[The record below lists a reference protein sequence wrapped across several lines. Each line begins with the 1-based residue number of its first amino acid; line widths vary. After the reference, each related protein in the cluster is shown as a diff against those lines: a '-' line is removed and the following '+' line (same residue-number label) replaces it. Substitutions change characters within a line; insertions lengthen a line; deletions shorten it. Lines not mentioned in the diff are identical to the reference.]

1 MRIEVMMGKQNNH
14 VMQQAKK
21 YTGTVSRFA
30 GVALNPDKHSEDMFQ
45 RRTSMITELNNCQTG
60 GHQFQAATNLID
72 DGRQEKGERV

>member
-1 MRIEVMMGKQNNH
+1 
-14 VMQQAKK
+14 MQQAKK

-60 GHQFQAATNLID
+60 GH
-72 DGRQEKGERV
+72 